1 VSLLGPTLSGDKYQL
16 MIRLSNIFLGAVN
29 LNLGTWTLAS
39 VIYEEMARKV
49 RVLFCSLN
57 RRLAIILLTREYIIL
72 GPKRREARA
81 GGDIIEN
88 VNKQGMIWSPWE
100 DQLASHELWA
110 SIIKD
115 LTLFHITGEWECNH
129 CIILDYRRLR
139 GLIVYFKFDL
149 LPLIIS

>member
-1 VSLLGPTLSGDKYQL
+1 MCILDQKNKSYTGFFEVDLLSKRSLIT
-16 MIRLSNIFLGAVN
+16 MILIYMFLLIFLSSPATYFWRCPYLAQHSLATNISWWFVWAIFFWGL

-88 VNKQGMIWSPWE
+88 VNS
-100 DQLASHELWA
+100 
-110 SIIKD
+110 
-115 LTLFHITGEWECNH
+115 
-129 CIILDYRRLR
+129 
-139 GLIVYFKFDL
+139 
-149 LPLIIS
+149 